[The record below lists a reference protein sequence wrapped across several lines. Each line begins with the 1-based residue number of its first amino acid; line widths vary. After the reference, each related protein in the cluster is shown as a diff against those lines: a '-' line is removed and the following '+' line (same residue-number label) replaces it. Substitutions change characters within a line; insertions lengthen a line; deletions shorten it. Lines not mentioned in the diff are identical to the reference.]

1 MSLSRWLCFS
11 RDQVY
16 RVSHSGRKARYCPTR
31 VVSFEHLSVQDCGSL
46 CFVYE
51 TTRFER
57 REPSGRAPLSDAE
70 PARVYNQAVP
80 RLFESSSHFDPD
92 RVRQGCC
99 LFGDELEIQY
109 IWEYD
114 VRPCTLDFLDHTL
127 FTGVLILLPFFFLF
141 YPPFFPLFLSLFHS
155 RNSFVAVILRA
166 HEKTPVPMTW
176 SELVHLGGFGHVA
189 SEAITELRRSIEGT
203 QRLWKKSRDGRLVLV
218 NTPVSHTDSPA
229 GLFGFLEGKGV
240 ETSAASSIAGL
251 YPDACLHLHSLL
263 REGRVHLASGRVF
276 VGPPNPPGGNSLEDY
291 RDRISKWREISS
303 LN

>member
-1 MSLSRWLCFS
+1 LPAHSRHPYWTRDCCWHCFLWPMSLSRWLCFS

-80 RLFESSSHFDPD
+80 RLFKSSSHFDPD

-114 VRPCTLDFLDHTL
+114 VRPCSLDSLDHTL
-127 FTGVLILLPFFFLF
+127 FTGVLILGS
-141 YPPFFPLFLSLFHS
+141 FPLLLPLLSPILSSVSNPFSFQKFIRGRHS
-155 RNSFVAVILRA
+155 TSPRKDARA
-166 HEKTPVPMTW
+166 NDV
-176 SELVHLGGFGHVA
+176 V
-189 SEAITELRRSIEGT
+189 
-203 QRLWKKSRDGRLVLV
+203 
-218 NTPVSHTDSPA
+218 
-229 GLFGFLEGKGV
+229 
-240 ETSAASSIAGL
+240 
-251 YPDACLHLHSLL
+251 
-263 REGRVHLASGRVF
+263 
-276 VGPPNPPGGNSLEDY
+276 
-291 RDRISKWREISS
+291 
-303 LN
+303 

>member
-1 MSLSRWLCFS
+1 MPAHSRHPDWTRDCCWHCFLWPMSLSRWLCFS

-80 RLFESSSHFDPD
+80 RLFKSSSHFDPN

-114 VRPCTLDFLDHTL
+114 VRLCSLDSLDHTL
-127 FTGVLILLPFFFLF
+127 FPGDFDPSPFSLLF
-141 YPPFFPLFLSLFHS
+141 YPSFFPPFLFLFIPEIHLWP
-155 RNSFVAVILRA
+155 SFY
-166 HEKTPVPMTW
+166 EPTK
-176 SELVHLGGFGHVA
+176 
-189 SEAITELRRSIEGT
+189 RR
-203 QRLWKKSRDGRLVLV
+203 
-218 NTPVSHTDSPA
+218 
-229 GLFGFLEGKGV
+229 
-240 ETSAASSIAGL
+240 L
-251 YPDACLHLHSLL
+251 Y
-263 REGRVHLASGRVF
+263 R
-276 VGPPNPPGGNSLEDY
+276 
-291 RDRISKWREISS
+291 
-303 LN
+303 